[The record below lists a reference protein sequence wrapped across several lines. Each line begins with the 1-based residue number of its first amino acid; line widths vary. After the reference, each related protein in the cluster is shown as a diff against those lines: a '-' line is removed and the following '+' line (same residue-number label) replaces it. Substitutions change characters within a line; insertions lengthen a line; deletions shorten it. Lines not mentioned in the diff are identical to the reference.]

1 MRSARAKPWRRTSP
15 RSTRAE
21 RLAFSR
27 WCGAAWGECPTDP
40 PRTAHDPIRSP
51 SFVPRRTNH
60 ERCCHHRH
68 SYGQTAQHRVPE
80 GTVAPPRPSAS
91 GADLHDLRHPDPVP
105 AHDRDLHAEL
115 EHPRARGQELPRL
128 RPVRVVRRPFQ
139 LRHGVHRHPVAQRGG
154 EHDRADHLGRRHQ
167 PADRV
172 GTRGPAGPQ
181 VPRARSR
188 PHLADRAVP
197 GDAGRV
203 GVGVE
208 ARAVQPRLRAAPRGA
223 QLGVRSVRGRGAGDR
238 LRVQHPDAR
247 DHRRARVAVD
257 AVHDADPAGRAAV
270 PARRRARGRQDRP
283 RRRDPDLPLHHAAA
297 PAAVH
302 RAVRAARHDL
312 RGADLR
318 RDLHDHPGR
327 TRVGDEQPALRDL
340 PDDVPQV
347 RVRRGRRGRCRGG
360 DRHPR
365 GGDLRAAH
373 HLIAVHRGDVPMS
386 VTQETSRNPFS
397 PEDATVAQKRRRQ
410 RKVKDDTAASAG
422 PGWAVLAWIVT
433 LLFFAPVAWMVLTS
447 LHSESDAATNP
458 PSIFAPLTLSNYQAV
473 FERGISSFLINS
485 VTASVV
491 STLLVL
497 LLAVPAA
504 YALSIKP
511 VEKWTDV
518 MFFFLSTKFLPP
530 IAALLP
536 IYLIVKE
543 AGMLDNVFTLV
554 ILYTSMN
561 LPIAI
566 WMMQSFLAEV
576 PKEIL
581 EAAQVDGAGLT
592 RTLLSIVA
600 PIAMPGLAATSLICF
615 IFSWNEFMFAVNL
628 TATRAST
635 APIFLVG
642 FISSQGLFLAKLCAA
657 ATLVSLPVLI
667 AGFAAQDKLVRGL
680 SLGAVK

>member
-1 MRSARAKPWRRTSP
+1 
-15 RSTRAE
+15 
-21 RLAFSR
+21 
-27 WCGAAWGECPTDP
+27 
-40 PRTAHDPIRSP
+40 
-51 SFVPRRTNH
+51 
-60 ERCCHHRH
+60 
-68 SYGQTAQHRVPE
+68 
-80 GTVAPPRPSAS
+80 
-91 GADLHDLRHPDPVP
+91 
-105 AHDRDLHAEL
+105 
-115 EHPRARGQELPRL
+115 
-128 RPVRVVRRPFQ
+128 
-139 LRHGVHRHPVAQRGG
+139 
-154 EHDRADHLGRRHQ
+154 
-167 PADRV
+167 
-172 GTRGPAGPQ
+172 
-181 VPRARSR
+181 
-188 PHLADRAVP
+188 
-197 GDAGRV
+197 
-203 GVGVE
+203 
-208 ARAVQPRLRAAPRGA
+208 
-223 QLGVRSVRGRGAGDR
+223 
-238 LRVQHPDAR
+238 
-247 DHRRARVAVD
+247 
-257 AVHDADPAGRAAV
+257 
-270 PARRRARGRQDRP
+270 
-283 RRRDPDLPLHHAAA
+283 
-297 PAAVH
+297 
-302 RAVRAARHDL
+302 
-312 RGADLR
+312 
-318 RDLHDHPGR
+318 
-327 TRVGDEQPALRDL
+327 
-340 PDDVPQV
+340 
-347 RVRRGRRGRCRGG
+347 
-360 DRHPR
+360 
-365 GGDLRAAH
+365 
-373 HLIAVHRGDVPMS
+373 MS

-422 PGWAVLAWIVT
+422 PGWAVLAWIIT

-447 LHSESDAATNP
+447 LHGESDAATNP

-511 VEKWTDV
+511 GGKWTDV